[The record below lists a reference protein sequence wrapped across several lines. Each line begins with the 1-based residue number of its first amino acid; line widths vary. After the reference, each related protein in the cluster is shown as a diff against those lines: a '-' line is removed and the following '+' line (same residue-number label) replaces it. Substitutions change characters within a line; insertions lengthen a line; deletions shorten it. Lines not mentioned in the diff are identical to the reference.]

1 MKTLL
6 KPLLAASVLSLAL
19 GSVAMAKPEQGRDKQ
34 YHSMQKQ
41 GHHRSDQLR
50 FLKGIDLTEAQKDQV
65 FALTHAEMPKKRAL
79 MKARRALKQE
89 LMALSDN
96 YTEAKAIAI
105 ADQLATV
112 ERDSVLAR
120 AHHHQKVLNVLT
132 PAQKKQ
138 VAENKEKFKQR
149 RELRPTKGKV
159 SKRFHQN
166 GSQSVT
172 M

>member
-1 MKTLL
+1 
-6 KPLLAASVLSLAL
+6 
-19 GSVAMAKPEQGRDKQ
+19 
-34 YHSMQKQ
+34 
-41 GHHRSDQLR
+41 
-50 FLKGIDLTEAQKDQV
+50 
-65 FALTHAEMPKKRAL
+65 MPKKRAL